1 MFSVKKN
8 VLQTVALL
16 KAYGVKQI
24 VLSPGSR
31 NAPLMQT
38 FSQDTFFECHTIVDE
53 RNAAFYALGI
63 IQALQQPVAICCTSG
78 SALLNYAPAV
88 SEAYYQQLPLIVVS
102 ADRSP
107 EWIGQ
112 MDGQTLPQANVF
124 GSLSKKSVNLPEIN
138 SETDEWFCNR
148 LVNEALIAC
157 TADASGPVHINIPLY
172 EPLFDYTEENLPEVR
187 KIEYARPVKSVEIQ
201 PFAKQWNKLPK
212 RLIIVGQLFQTL
224 ELTKLLEKLA
234 EKTDCIVLAE
244 NLSNSVSPLF
254 ISNFD
259 TLLCTVSE
267 EKKADFF
274 PDLVITLGGH
284 IVSKRLKHFIRQ
296 YKPTNHWHLTESG
309 EVVDLFQSLT
319 NLVETDAIDFFT
331 KLLSE
336 ITNEQEK
343 PFYDLWKSASNLISE
358 PTGNLFSDI
367 SVTGD
372 FLKVLPKNSALHL
385 ANSSAVRNV
394 QLFQL
399 DKSIQIY
406 CNRGINGIES
416 TLPTVVGF
424 ASVYKEP
431 VYLIVGDL
439 SFFYGLNAL
448 WNIHHIKN
456 LRILL
461 INNGGGGIFHLL
473 PGLNQAPSLKEYV
486 SAEHDTKAKDWALAA
501 GLHYLSAENENELEN
516 SLKSFINNK
525 TNQSV
530 LLEISVN
537 MEISKKSFQE
547 YYNKTNVPPSL
558 PKGEE

>member
-38 FSQDTFFECHTIVDE
+38 FSQDAFFECHTIVDE
-53 RNAAFYALGI
+53 RNAAFYALGV

-112 MDGQTLPQANVF
+112 MDGQTLPQSGVF
-124 GSLSKKSVNLPEIN
+124 GSLSKKSVHLPEIHN
-138 SETDEWFCNR
+138 ETDEWYCNR
-148 LVNEALIAC
+148 LINEALIAC
-157 TADASGPVHINIPLY
+157 TADACGPVHINIPLY
-172 EPLFDYTEENLPEVR
+172 EPLFDYSEEALPPVR
-187 KIEYARPVKSVEIQ
+187 KIDYARPQKSVYIN
-201 PFAKQWNKLPK
+201 PFIEKWNTLPK
-212 RLIIVGQLFQTL
+212 RLIIVGQLFQSP
-224 ELTKLLEKLA
+224 ELTTLLENLA
-234 EKTDCIVLAE
+234 ERTDCVIFTE
-244 NLSNSVSPLF
+244 NLSNSISPLF

-259 TLLCTVSE
+259 ALLYAISDD
-267 EKKADFF
+267 KKEDFS
-274 PDLVITLGGH
+274 PNLVITLGGH

-296 YKPTNHWHLTESG
+296 YKPKNHWHLTESG

-331 KLLSE
+331 QLSSQ
-336 ITNEQEK
+336 IADKKEK
-343 PFYDLWKSASNLISE
+343 PFFSLWKNASQLIPE
-358 PTGNLFSDI
+358 PTYDVSFSDI
-367 SVTGD
+367 SATGD
-372 FLKVLPKNSALHL
+372 FLKMLPNDSILHL
-385 ANSSAVRNV
+385 ANSSTVRNV

-399 DKSIQIY
+399 DKSIKVY
-406 CNRGINGIES
+406 CNRGVNGIES
-416 TLPTVVGF
+416 TLPSVVGF
-424 ASVYKEP
+424 ASVHKEP
-431 VYLIVGDL
+431 VYLIIGDL

-448 WNIHHIKN
+448 WNIEHMKN

-473 PGLNQAPSLKEYV
+473 PGLNKASSLKEYV
-486 SAEHDTKAKDWALAA
+486 SAEHTTQAKDWTLAA
-501 GLHYLSAENENELEN
+501 GLMYLSAENQNELN
-516 SLKSFINNK
+516 DNLKTFTDK
-525 TNQSV
+525 QTNQSV
-530 LLEISVN
+530 LLEISTN
-537 MEISKKSFQE
+537 MEISKKAFQE
-547 YYNKTNVPPSL
+547 YYHKLKTL
-558 PKGEE
+558 I

>member
-38 FSQDTFFECHTIVDE
+38 FSQDAFFECHTIVDE

-112 MDGQTLPQANVF
+112 MDGQTLPQAGVF
-124 GSLSKKSVNLPEIN
+124 GSLSKKSVHLPEIN
-138 SETDEWFCNR
+138 NETDEWFCNR
-148 LVNEALIAC
+148 LINEALIAC

-172 EPLFDYTEENLPEVR
+172 EPLFDYSEESLPEVR
-187 KIEYARPVKSVEIQ
+187 KIDYARPRKSVEISS
-201 PFAKQWNKLPK
+201 FVEKWHKLPK
-212 RLIIVGQLFQTL
+212 RLIIVGQQFQTP
-224 ELTKLLEKLA
+224 ELTELLESLA
-234 EKTDCIVLAE
+234 KKTDCIVFTE
-244 NLSNSVSPLF
+244 NLSNSFSPLF

-259 TLLCTVSE
+259 ALLYTISE
-267 EKKADFF
+267 EEKESFS

-296 YKPTNHWHLTESG
+296 DKPKNHWHLTESG

-319 NLVETDAIDFFT
+319 DLVETESIDFFS
-331 KLLSE
+331 KLSSE
-336 ITNEQEK
+336 VQDNREK
-343 PFYDLWKSASNLISE
+343 PFFDLWKNASLLIPE
-358 PTGNLFSDI
+358 PKEDIPFSDI
-367 SVTGD
+367 SATGD
-372 FLKVLPKNSALHL
+372 FLKALPLNSVLHL
-385 ANSSAVRNV
+385 ANSSTVRNV

-399 DKSIQIY
+399 DKSIKVY
-406 CNRGINGIES
+406 CNRGVNGIES
-416 TLPTVVGF
+416 TLPSVIGF
-424 ASVYKEP
+424 ASVYKDP
-431 VYLIVGDL
+431 VYLIIGDL

-448 WNIHHIKN
+448 WNIQHIKN

-473 PGLNQAPSLKEYV
+473 PGLNKAASLKEYV
-486 SAEHDTKAKDWALAA
+486 SAEHTTQAKDWALAA
-501 GLHYLSAENENELEN
+501 GLKYLHAENRNDLKD
-516 SLKSFINNK
+516 SLKTFIDTK
-525 TNQSV
+525 TDQSV
-530 LLEISVN
+530 LLEISTN
-537 MEISKKSFQE
+537 MEISKKAFQE
-547 YYNKTNVPPSL
+547 YYHNLKTII
-558 PKGEE
+558 

>member
-16 KAYGVKQI
+16 KAYGVRQI

-38 FSQDTFFECHTIVDE
+38 FSQDAFFECHTIVDE

-88 SEAYYQQLPLIVVS
+88 SEAYYQQLPLVVIS

-112 MDGQTLPQANVF
+112 MDGQTLPQAGVF
-124 GSLSKKSVNLPEIN
+124 SSLSKKSVHLPEIN
-138 SETDEWFCNR
+138 NETDAWFCNR
-148 LVNEALIAC
+148 LLNEALIAC
-157 TADASGPVHINIPLY
+157 TADAPGPVHINIPLY
-172 EPLFDYTEENLPEVR
+172 EPLFDYSEETLPSAR
-187 KIEYARPVKSVEIQ
+187 KIDYARPHKSVDLSCFIEKWEK
-201 PFAKQWNKLPK
+201 FSK
-212 RLIIVGQLFQTL
+212 RLIIVGQLFQTPELIKSL
-224 ELTKLLEKLA
+224 ENLA
-234 EKTDCIVLAE
+234 IKADCVIFTE
-244 NLSNSVSPLF
+244 NLSNSVSPYF

-259 TLLCTVSE
+259 ALLYAIPE
-267 EKKADFF
+267 DQKANFA

-296 YKPTNHWHLTESG
+296 HKPENHWHLTESG

-319 NLVETDAIDFFT
+319 DLVETEPLNFFPN
-331 KLLSE
+331 LLPQILHSAG
-336 ITNEQEK
+336 K
-343 PFYDLWKSASNLISE
+343 PFNGLWKGASQLIPE
-358 PTGNLFSDI
+358 PAEDTAFSDI
-367 SVTGD
+367 SATRD

-385 ANSSAVRNV
+385 ANSSTVRNV

-399 DKSIQIY
+399 DKSIKVY
-406 CNRGINGIES
+406 CNRGVNGIES
-416 TLPTVVGF
+416 TLPSVVGF

-431 VYLIVGDL
+431 VYLIIGDL

-448 WNIHHIKN
+448 WNIQHIKN

-473 PGLNQAPSLKEYV
+473 PGLNQASSLKEYV
-486 SAEHDTKAKDWALAA
+486 SAEHNTQAKDWALAA
-501 GLHYLSAENENELEN
+501 GLNYLSAKNKSDLEEC
-516 SLKSFINNK
+516 LKVFTEEE
-525 TNQSV
+525 TNRSILIEV
-530 LLEISVN
+530 STDIET
-537 MEISKKSFQE
+537 SKNVFQE
-547 YYNKTNVPPSL
+547 YYHKLKTII
-558 PKGEE
+558 

>member
-38 FSQDTFFECHTIVDE
+38 FSQDAFFECHTIVDE

-63 IQALQQPVAICCTSG
+63 IQALQQPVVICCTSG

-112 MDGQTLPQANVF
+112 MDGQTLPQAGVF
-124 GSLSKKSVNLPEIN
+124 GSLSKKSVQVPEIN
-138 SETDEWFCNR
+138 NETDEWFCNR
-148 LVNEALIAC
+148 LINEALIAC
-157 TADASGPVHINIPLY
+157 TADAAGPVHINIPLY
-172 EPLFDYTEENLPEVR
+172 EPLFDYSEESLPAVR
-187 KIEYARPVKSVEIQ
+187 RIDCPKPLKSVNIS
-201 PFAKQWNKLPK
+201 PFIEGWNVLPK
-212 RLIIVGQLFQTL
+212 RLIIVGQLFQTPELITQL
-224 ELTKLLEKLA
+224 EALTRQ
-234 EKTDCIVLAE
+234 TDCAVFTE
-244 NLSNSVSPLF
+244 NLSNSVSPSF

-259 TLLCTVSE
+259 ALLYAIPE
-267 EKKADFF
+267 DKKKDFS

-296 YKPTNHWHLTESG
+296 HKPKNHWHLSESG

-319 NLVETDAIDFFT
+319 HLVETDTLDFLS
-331 KLLSE
+331 KLSC
-336 ITNEQEK
+336 NVPNSVEK
-343 PFYDLWKSASNLISE
+343 PFFDLWKKASELIPE
-358 PTGNLFSDI
+358 PTVDIPFSDI
-367 SVTGD
+367 SATGD
-372 FLKVLPKNSALHL
+372 FLRVLPQNSALHL
-385 ANSSAVRNV
+385 ANSSTVRNV

-399 DKSIQIY
+399 DKSIKVY
-406 CNRGINGIES
+406 CNRGVNGIES
-416 TLPTVVGF
+416 TLPSVVGF

-431 VYLIVGDL
+431 VYLIIGDL

-448 WNIHHIKN
+448 WNIQHIKN

-473 PGLNQAPSLKEYV
+473 PGLNKATSLKEYV
-486 SAEHDTKAKDWALAA
+486 SAEHTTQAKGWALAA
-501 GLHYLSAENENELEN
+501 GLHYLSAENKDELKN
-516 SLKSFINNK
+516 CLKSLTNIK
-525 TNQSV
+525 TDQSV
-530 LLEISVN
+530 LLEVSTN
-537 MEISKKSFQE
+537 MEISKKAFQE
-547 YYNKTNVPPSL
+547 YYRKL
-558 PKGEE
+558 KE

>member
-38 FSQDTFFECHTIVDE
+38 FSQDAFFECHTIVDE

-112 MDGQTLPQANVF
+112 MDGQTLPQAGVF

-148 LVNEALIAC
+148 LINEALIAC

-172 EPLFDYTEENLPEVR
+172 EPLFDYSEESLPEVR
-187 KIEYARPVKSVEIQ
+187 KIEYVRPRKSVDIN
-201 PFAKQWNKLPK
+201 PFIEKWNKLSK
-212 RLIIVGQLFQTL
+212 RLIIVGQQFQTP
-224 ELTKLLEKLA
+224 ELTKLLESLA
-234 EKTDCIVLAE
+234 EKTDCSVFVE
-244 NLSNSVSPLF
+244 NLSNCVSPSF
-254 ISNFD
+254 IDNFD
-259 TLLCTVSE
+259 ALLYTISE
-267 EKKADFF
+267 EEKGNFS

-296 YKPTNHWHLTESG
+296 HKPKNHWHLTESG

-319 NLVETDAIDFFT
+319 DLVETEAIDFFS
-331 KLLSE
+331 KLSAQV
-336 ITNEQEK
+336 TNEKEK
-343 PFYDLWKSASNLISE
+343 PFFSLWKKASKLIPE
-358 PTGNLFSDI
+358 PREDMPFSDI
-367 SVTGD
+367 SATGD
-372 FLKVLPKNSALHL
+372 FLKVLPKNSVLHL
-385 ANSSAVRNV
+385 ANSSTVRNV

-399 DKSIQIY
+399 DKSIKVY

-416 TLPTVVGF
+416 TLPSVVGF
-424 ASVYKEP
+424 ASVHKEP
-431 VYLIVGDL
+431 VYLIIGDL

-448 WNIHHIKN
+448 WNIQHIQN

-473 PGLNQAPSLKEYV
+473 PGLNKAPSLKEYV
-486 SAEHDTKAKDWALAA
+486 SAEHTTQAKDWALAA
-501 GLHYLSAENENELEN
+501 GLKYLSAENQDTIKEN
-516 SLKSFINNK
+516 LKTF
-525 TNQSV
+525 TAPDTDQSV
-530 LLEISVN
+530 LLEISTN
-537 MEISKKSFQE
+537 MEISKKTFQE
-547 YYNKTNVPPSL
+547 YYHKLKTRS
-558 PKGEE
+558 

>member
-38 FSQDTFFECHTIVDE
+38 FSQDAFFECHTIVDE

-112 MDGQTLPQANVF
+112 MDGQTLPQAGVF
-124 GSLSKKSVNLPEIN
+124 GALSKKSVHLPEIN
-138 SETDEWFCNR
+138 NETDEWFCNR
-148 LVNEALIAC
+148 LINEALIAC
-157 TADASGPVHINIPLY
+157 AADAPGPVHINIPLY
-172 EPLFDYTEENLPEVR
+172 EPLFDYSEKSLPEVR
-187 KIEYARPVKSVEIQ
+187 KIDYSRPRKSVEIHS
-201 PFAKQWNKLPK
+201 FVEKWNKLPK
-212 RLIIVGQLFQTL
+212 RLIIVGQLFQTP
-224 ELTKLLEKLA
+224 ELTELLESLA
-234 EKTDCIVLAE
+234 EKTGCIVFTE

-254 ISNFD
+254 ISNFNA
-259 TLLCTVSE
+259 LLYTISE
-267 EKKADFF
+267 EEKENFS

-296 YKPTNHWHLTESG
+296 HKPKNHWHLTESG

-319 NLVETDAIDFFT
+319 DLVETQALDFFS
-331 KLLSE
+331 KLSAQV
-336 ITNEQEK
+336 INEKEK
-343 PFYDLWKSASNLISE
+343 PFFSLWKNASLLIPE
-358 PTGNLFSDI
+358 PEEDVPFSDI
-367 SVTGD
+367 SATGD
-372 FLKVLPKNSALHL
+372 FLKVLPQNSALHL
-385 ANSSAVRNV
+385 ANSSTVRNV

-399 DKSIQIY
+399 DKSIKVY
-406 CNRGINGIES
+406 CNRGVNGIES
-416 TLPTVVGF
+416 TLPSVIGF
-424 ASVYKEP
+424 ASVYKNP
-431 VYLIVGDL
+431 VYLIIGDL

-448 WNIHHIKN
+448 WNIQHIKN

-473 PGLNQAPSLKEYV
+473 PGLNETISLKKYV
-486 SAEHDTKAKDWALAA
+486 SAEHTTRAKDWTLAA
-501 GLHYLSAENENELEN
+501 GLSYLSAESQEELKN
-516 SLKSFINNK
+516 NLKIF
-525 TNQSV
+525 TDTQTDQSV
-530 LLEISVN
+530 LLEVSIN
-537 MEISKKSFQE
+537 MEISKQAFQE
-547 YYNKTNVPPSL
+547 YYYKLKTL
-558 PKGEE
+558 I

>member
-38 FSQDTFFECHTIVDE
+38 FSQDAFFECHTIVDE

-112 MDGQTLPQANVF
+112 MDGQTLPQAGVF

-148 LVNEALIAC
+148 LINEALIAC

-172 EPLFDYTEENLPEVR
+172 EPLFDYSEESLPEVR
-187 KIEYARPVKSVEIQ
+187 KIEYVRPRKSVDIN
-201 PFAKQWNKLPK
+201 PFIEKWNKLSK
-212 RLIIVGQLFQTL
+212 RLIIVGQQFQTP
-224 ELTKLLEKLA
+224 ELTKLLESLA
-234 EKTDCIVLAE
+234 EKTDCSVFVE
-244 NLSNSVSPLF
+244 NLSNCVSPSF
-254 ISNFD
+254 IDNFD
-259 TLLCTVSE
+259 ALLYTISE
-267 EKKADFF
+267 EEKGNFS

-296 YKPTNHWHLTESG
+296 HKPKNHWHLTESG

-319 NLVETDAIDFFT
+319 DLVETEAIDFFS
-331 KLLSE
+331 KLSAQV
-336 ITNEQEK
+336 TNEKEK
-343 PFYDLWKSASNLISE
+343 PFFSLWKKASKLIPE
-358 PTGNLFSDI
+358 PREDMPFSDI
-367 SVTGD
+367 SATGD
-372 FLKVLPKNSALHL
+372 FLKVLPKNSVLHL
-385 ANSSAVRNV
+385 ANSSTVRNV

-399 DKSIQIY
+399 DKSIKVY

-416 TLPTVVGF
+416 TLPSVVGF
-424 ASVYKEP
+424 ASVHKEP
-431 VYLIVGDL
+431 VYLIIGDL

-448 WNIHHIKN
+448 WNIQHIQN

-473 PGLNQAPSLKEYV
+473 PGLNKAPSLKEYV
-486 SAEHDTKAKDWALAA
+486 SAEHTTQAKDWALAA
-501 GLHYLSAENENELEN
+501 GLKYLSAENQDTIKENLRT
-516 SLKSFINNK
+516 F
-525 TNQSV
+525 TAPDTDQSV
-530 LLEISVN
+530 LLEISTN
-537 MEISKKSFQE
+537 MEISKKTFQE
-547 YYNKTNVPPSL
+547 YYHKLKTRS
-558 PKGEE
+558 

>member
-38 FSQDTFFECHTIVDE
+38 FSQDAFFECHTIVDE

-112 MDGQTLPQANVF
+112 MDGQTLPQAGVF
-124 GSLSKKSVNLPEIN
+124 GSLSKKSVHLPEIN
-138 SETDEWFCNR
+138 SEKDEWFCNR
-148 LVNEALIAC
+148 LINEALIAC
-157 TADASGPVHINIPLY
+157 TADARGPVHINIPLA
-172 EPLFDYTEENLPEVR
+172 EPLFDYSEEKLPEIR
-187 KIEYARPVKSVEIQ
+187 KINYARPRKSADIPAFIE
-201 PFAKQWNKLPK
+201 KWGKLPK
-212 RLIIVGQLFQTL
+212 RLIIVGQLFQTPQ
-224 ELTKLLEKLA
+224 LTELLESLA
-234 EKTDCIVLAE
+234 KKTDCIVFTE

-259 TLLCTVSE
+259 AVLYAVSE
-267 EKKADFF
+267 EKKEIFA

-296 YKPTNHWHLTESG
+296 HKPKNHWHLTESG

-319 NLVETDAIDFFT
+319 DLVETDSFVFFS
-331 KLLSE
+331 KLSSE
-336 ITNEQEK
+336 VQDNREK
-343 PFYDLWKSASNLISE
+343 PFFDLWKNASMVIPE
-358 PTGNLFSDI
+358 PKEDMPFSDI
-367 SVTGD
+367 SATGD
-372 FLKVLPKNSALHL
+372 FLKVLPQNSVLHL
-385 ANSSAVRNV
+385 ANSSTVRNV

-399 DKSIQIY
+399 DKSIKVY
-406 CNRGINGIES
+406 CNRGVNGIES
-416 TLPTVVGF
+416 TLPSVIGF
-424 ASVYKEP
+424 AAVYKDP
-431 VYLIVGDL
+431 VYLIIGDL

-448 WNIHHIKN
+448 WNIQHIKN

-473 PGLNQAPSLKEYV
+473 PGLNKATSLKEYV
-486 SAEHDTKAKDWALAA
+486 SAEHTTQAKDWALAA
-501 GLHYLSAENENELEN
+501 GLKYLHAENRNDLKE
-516 SLKSFINNK
+516 SLKAFIDNE
-525 TNQSV
+525 TDWSV
-530 LLEISVN
+530 FLEISTN
-537 MEISKKSFQE
+537 MEISKKAFQE
-547 YYNKTNVPPSL
+547 YYHKLKTII
-558 PKGEE
+558 

>member
-1 MFSVKKN
+1 M
-8 VLQTVALL
+8 ALL

-38 FSQDTFFECHTIVDE
+38 FSQDAFFECHTIVDE

-112 MDGQTLPQANVF
+112 MDGQTLPQAGVF

-148 LVNEALIAC
+148 LINEALIAC

-172 EPLFDYTEENLPEVR
+172 EPLFDYSEESLPEVR
-187 KIEYARPVKSVEIQ
+187 KIEYVRPRKSVDIN
-201 PFAKQWNKLPK
+201 PFIEKWNKLSK
-212 RLIIVGQLFQTL
+212 RLIIVGQQFQTP
-224 ELTKLLEKLA
+224 ELTKLLESLA
-234 EKTDCIVLAE
+234 EKTDCSVFVE
-244 NLSNSVSPLF
+244 NLSNCVSPSF
-254 ISNFD
+254 IDNFD
-259 TLLCTVSE
+259 ALLYTISE
-267 EKKADFF
+267 EEKGNFS

-296 YKPTNHWHLTESG
+296 HKPKNHWHLTESG

-319 NLVETDAIDFFT
+319 DLVETEAIDFFS
-331 KLLSE
+331 KLSAQV
-336 ITNEQEK
+336 TNEKEK
-343 PFYDLWKSASNLISE
+343 PFFSLWKKASKLIPE
-358 PTGNLFSDI
+358 PREDMPFSDI
-367 SVTGD
+367 SATGD
-372 FLKVLPKNSALHL
+372 FLKVLPKNSVLHL
-385 ANSSAVRNV
+385 ANSSTVRNV

-399 DKSIQIY
+399 DKSIKVY

-416 TLPTVVGF
+416 TLPSVVGF
-424 ASVYKEP
+424 ASVHKEP
-431 VYLIVGDL
+431 VYLIIGDL

-448 WNIHHIKN
+448 WNIQHIQN

-473 PGLNQAPSLKEYV
+473 PGLNKAPSLKEYV
-486 SAEHDTKAKDWALAA
+486 SAEHTTQAKDWALAA
-501 GLHYLSAENENELEN
+501 GLKYLSAENQDTIKENLRT
-516 SLKSFINNK
+516 F
-525 TNQSV
+525 TAPDTDQSV
-530 LLEISVN
+530 LLEISTN
-537 MEISKKSFQE
+537 MEISKKTFQE
-547 YYNKTNVPPSL
+547 YYHKLKTRS
-558 PKGEE
+558 

>member
-38 FSQDTFFECHTIVDE
+38 FSQDAFFECHTIVDE

-112 MDGQTLPQANVF
+112 MDGQTLPQAGVF
-124 GSLSKKSVNLPEIN
+124 GSLSKKSVHLPEIN
-138 SETDEWFCNR
+138 NETDQWFCNR
-148 LVNEALIAC
+148 LINEALIAC
-157 TADASGPVHINIPLY
+157 TADTSGPVHINIPLY
-172 EPLFDYTEENLPEVR
+172 EPLFDYSEESLPEVR
-187 KIEYARPVKSVEIQ
+187 KIDYARPRKSVEISS
-201 PFAKQWNKLPK
+201 FVEKWHNLPK
-212 RLIIVGQLFQTL
+212 RLIIVGQLFQTP
-224 ELTKLLEKLA
+224 ELTEVLESLA
-234 EKTDCIVLAE
+234 KKNDCIVFTE
-244 NLSNSVSPLF
+244 NLSNSFSPLF

-259 TLLCTVSE
+259 AVLYAVSE
-267 EKKADFF
+267 EKKEIFA

-296 YKPTNHWHLTESG
+296 HKPKNHWHLTESG

-319 NLVETDAIDFFT
+319 DLVETEAIEFFS
-331 KLLSE
+331 KLSSE
-336 ITNEQEK
+336 VQDNREK
-343 PFYDLWKSASNLISE
+343 PFFDLWKNASMVIPE
-358 PTGNLFSDI
+358 PKEDMPFSDI
-367 SVTGD
+367 SATGD
-372 FLKVLPKNSALHL
+372 FLKVLPQNSVLHL
-385 ANSSAVRNV
+385 ANSSTVRNV

-399 DKSIQIY
+399 DKSIKVY
-406 CNRGINGIES
+406 CNRGVNGIES
-416 TLPTVVGF
+416 TLPSVIGF
-424 ASVYKEP
+424 AAVYKDP
-431 VYLIVGDL
+431 VYLIIGDL

-448 WNIHHIKN
+448 WNIQHIKN

-473 PGLNQAPSLKEYV
+473 PGLNKATSLKEYV
-486 SAEHDTKAKDWALAA
+486 SAEHTTQAKDWALAA
-501 GLHYLSAENENELEN
+501 GLNYLSAENKNDLKEN
-516 SLKSFINNK
+516 LKAFIDAR
-525 TNQSV
+525 TDQSV
-530 LLEISVN
+530 LLEITTN
-537 MEISKKSFQE
+537 MEISKKAFQE
-547 YYNKTNVPPSL
+547 YYHKLKTII
-558 PKGEE
+558 

>member
-38 FSQDTFFECHTIVDE
+38 FSQDAFFECHTIVDE

-112 MDGQTLPQANVF
+112 MDGQTLPQAGVF
-124 GSLSKKSVNLPEIN
+124 GSLSKKSVHLPEIN
-138 SETDEWFCNR
+138 SEKDEWFCNR
-148 LVNEALIAC
+148 LINEALIAC
-157 TADASGPVHINIPLY
+157 TADTRGPVHINIPLA
-172 EPLFDYTEENLPEVR
+172 EPLFDYSEEKLPEVR
-187 KIEYARPVKSVEIQ
+187 KINYARPRKSADIPAFIE
-201 PFAKQWNKLPK
+201 KWDKLPK
-212 RLIIVGQLFQTL
+212 RLIIVGQLFQTPQ
-224 ELTKLLEKLA
+224 LTELLESLA
-234 EKTDCIVLAE
+234 KKTDCIVFTE

-254 ISNFD
+254 INNFD
-259 TLLCTVSE
+259 AVLYAVSE
-267 EKKADFF
+267 EKKEIFA

-296 YKPTNHWHLTESG
+296 HKPKNHWHLTESG

-319 NLVETDAIDFFT
+319 ELVETEAIDFFS
-331 KLLSE
+331 KLSSE
-336 ITNEQEK
+336 VQDNREK
-343 PFYDLWKSASNLISE
+343 PFFDLWKNTSLLIPE
-358 PTGNLFSDI
+358 PKEDIPFSDI

-372 FLKVLPKNSALHL
+372 FLKVMPKNSVLHL
-385 ANSSAVRNV
+385 ANSSTVRNV

-399 DKSIQIY
+399 DKSIKVY
-406 CNRGINGIES
+406 CNRGVNGIES
-416 TLPTVVGF
+416 TLPSVIGF
-424 ASVYKEP
+424 ASVYKDP
-431 VYLIVGDL
+431 VYLIIGDL

-448 WNIHHIKN
+448 WNIQHIRN

-473 PGLNQAPSLKEYV
+473 PGLNQASSLKKYV
-486 SAEHDTKAKDWALAA
+486 SADHTSTAKDWALAA
-501 GLHYLSAENENELEN
+501 GLNYLSAETKNDLKE
-516 SLKSFINNK
+516 SLKAFIDTK
-525 TNQSV
+525 TDQSV
-530 LLEISVN
+530 LLEITTN
-537 MEISKKSFQE
+537 MEISKKAFQE
-547 YYNKTNVPPSL
+547 YYHKLKTII
-558 PKGEE
+558 

>member
-38 FSQDTFFECHTIVDE
+38 FSQDAFFECHAIVDE

-112 MDGQTLPQANVF
+112 MDGQTLPQAGVF
-124 GSLSKKSVNLPEIN
+124 GSLSKKSVHLPEIN
-138 SETDEWFCNR
+138 SEKDEWFCNR
-148 LVNEALIAC
+148 LINEALIAC
-157 TADASGPVHINIPLY
+157 TADARGPVHINIPLA
-172 EPLFDYTEENLPEVR
+172 EPLFDYSEEKLPEVR
-187 KIEYARPVKSVEIQ
+187 KINYARPRKSADIPAFIE
-201 PFAKQWNKLPK
+201 KWDKLPK
-212 RLIIVGQLFQTL
+212 RLIIVGQLFQTPQ
-224 ELTKLLEKLA
+224 LTELLESLA
-234 EKTDCIVLAE
+234 KKTDCIVFTE

-254 ISNFD
+254 INNFD
-259 TLLCTVSE
+259 AVLYAVSE
-267 EKKADFF
+267 EKKEIFA

-296 YKPTNHWHLTESG
+296 HKPKNHWHLTESG

-319 NLVETDAIDFFT
+319 DLVETEAIEFFS
-331 KLLSE
+331 KLSSE
-336 ITNEQEK
+336 VQDNREK
-343 PFYDLWKSASNLISE
+343 PFFDLWKNISLLIPE
-358 PTGNLFSDI
+358 PKEDIPFSDI
-367 SVTGD
+367 SATGD
-372 FLKVLPKNSALHL
+372 FLKVMPKNSVLHL
-385 ANSSAVRNV
+385 ANSSTVRNV

-399 DKSIQIY
+399 DKSIKVY
-406 CNRGINGIES
+406 CNRGVNGIES
-416 TLPTVVGF
+416 TLPSVVGF
-424 ASVYKEP
+424 ASVYKDP
-431 VYLIVGDL
+431 VYLIIGDL

-448 WNIHHIKN
+448 WNIQHIRN

-473 PGLNQAPSLKEYV
+473 PGLNQASSLKKHV
-486 SAEHDTKAKDWALAA
+486 SADHTSTAKDWALAA
-501 GLHYLSAENENELEN
+501 GLNYLSAETKNDLKE
-516 SLKSFINNK
+516 SLKAFIDAK
-525 TNQSV
+525 TDQSV
-530 LLEISVN
+530 LLEITTN
-537 MEISKKSFQE
+537 MEISKKAFQE
-547 YYNKTNVPPSL
+547 YYHKLKTII
-558 PKGEE
+558 

>member
-38 FSQDTFFECHTIVDE
+38 FSQDAFFECHTIVDE

-112 MDGQTLPQANVF
+112 MDGQTLPQTGVF
-124 GSLSKKSVNLPEIN
+124 GSLSKKSVHLPEIN
-138 SETDEWFCNR
+138 NETDEWYCNR
-148 LVNEALIAC
+148 LINEALIAC

-172 EPLFDYTEENLPEVR
+172 EPLFDYSEESLPEVR
-187 KIEYARPVKSVEIQ
+187 KIDCARPLKSVDII
-201 PFAKQWNKLPK
+201 PFIDKWNKSPK
-212 RLIIVGQLFQTL
+212 RLIIVGQLFQTP
-224 ELTKLLEKLA
+224 ELIKLLEDLA
-234 EKTDCIVLAE
+234 TKSDCIIFTE

-259 TLLCTVSE
+259 ALLYAISE
-267 EKKADFF
+267 DQKENFS

-296 YKPTNHWHLTESG
+296 HRPKSHWHLTESG

-319 NLVETDAIDFFT
+319 DLVETDALDFFSN
-331 KLLSE
+331 LLSN
-336 ITNEQEK
+336 ISGNKEK
-343 PFYDLWKSASNLISE
+343 PFFDLWKNASKVIPE
-358 PTGNLFSDI
+358 PTDDMPFSDI
-367 SVTGD
+367 SATGD

-385 ANSSAVRNV
+385 ANSSTVRNV

-399 DKSIQIY
+399 DKSIKVY
-406 CNRGINGIES
+406 CNRGVNGIES
-416 TLPTVVGF
+416 TLPSVVGF

-431 VYLIVGDL
+431 VYLIIGDL

-448 WNIHHIKN
+448 WNIQHIKN

-473 PGLNQAPSLKEYV
+473 PGLNQATSLKEYV
-486 SAEHDTKAKDWALAA
+486 SAEHNIQARNWALAA
-501 GLHYLSAENENELEN
+501 GLNYLSAESREELKKN
-516 SLKSFINNK
+516 LKAFTDTK

-530 LLEISVN
+530 LLEISIN
-537 MEISKKSFQE
+537 MEISKKTFQE
-547 YYNKTNVPPSL
+547 YYHKLKTLRS
-558 PKGEE
+558 

>member
-38 FSQDTFFECHTIVDE
+38 FSQDAFFECHTIVDE

-112 MDGQTLPQANVF
+112 MDGQTLPQAGVF

-148 LVNEALIAC
+148 LINEALIAC

-172 EPLFDYTEENLPEVR
+172 EPLFDYSEESLPEVR
-187 KIEYARPVKSVEIQ
+187 KIEYVRPRKSVDIN
-201 PFAKQWNKLPK
+201 PFIEKWNKLPK
-212 RLIIVGQLFQTL
+212 RLIIVGQQFQTP
-224 ELTKLLEKLA
+224 ELTKLLESLA
-234 EKTDCIVLAE
+234 EKIDCSVFVE
-244 NLSNSVSPLF
+244 NLSNCVSPSF
-254 ISNFD
+254 IGNFD
-259 TLLCTVSE
+259 ALLYTIYEE
-267 EKKADFF
+267 EKENFS

-296 YKPTNHWHLTESG
+296 HKPKNHWHLTESG

-319 NLVETDAIDFFT
+319 DLVETEAIDFFS
-331 KLLSE
+331 KLSAQV
-336 ITNEQEK
+336 TNEKEK
-343 PFYDLWKSASNLISE
+343 PFFSLWKKASKLIPE
-358 PTGNLFSDI
+358 PREDMPFSDI
-367 SVTGD
+367 SATGD
-372 FLKVLPKNSALHL
+372 FLKVLPKNSVLHL
-385 ANSSAVRNV
+385 ANSSTVRNV

-399 DKSIQIY
+399 DKSIKVY

-416 TLPTVVGF
+416 TLPSVVGF
-424 ASVYKEP
+424 ASVHKEP
-431 VYLIVGDL
+431 VYLIIGDL

-448 WNIHHIKN
+448 WNIQHIQN

-473 PGLNQAPSLKEYV
+473 PGLNKAPSLKEYV
-486 SAEHDTKAKDWALAA
+486 SAEHTTQAKDWALAA
-501 GLHYLSAENENELEN
+501 GLKYLSAENQDTIKEN
-516 SLKSFINNK
+516 LKTF
-525 TNQSV
+525 TTPDTDQSV
-530 LLEISVN
+530 LLEISTN
-537 MEISKKSFQE
+537 MEISKKTFQE
-547 YYNKTNVPPSL
+547 YYHKLKTRS
-558 PKGEE
+558 